1 MGTVGINFGALN
13 SGSGFDVTATVSS
26 IMANLKAIEDPW
38 TAQLAKL
45 TSQDTAF
52 TSLGTDLADLNKS
65 LLALTDFQGVMASK
79 LGSSSD
85 SSVLSLGSA
94 GPTAVAGSHTIVVSQ
109 LAQSSSKYSDLVGGS
124 DKLSGALTIQ
134 VGTGDPVTIPVIR
147 GISDTLATYAA
158 AINLAGIGVRA
169 SVVSDA
175 TGSRLSLISNIS
187 GSAGQLFVSGG
198 GTVPAG
204 ATSGAIYGA
213 LTNTTSGLAIGIN
226 RGMDGQNA
234 KLSVD
239 GIFIENA
246 SNTVN
251 SVIQGVSFQVLSA
264 DPSVSVNVQI
274 VNNNSAVKSSFAD
287 LVAAYNV
294 VVKDIKSQEGKDSS
308 GNPEPLYG
316 NDVVS
321 QIQSSLSLA
330 LTSGAAS
337 GSIASLY
344 KLGISVNQD
353 GTLLLDTAALDAQLD
368 SNYSDVAGF
377 FQDSGSFGKGLLSAL
392 DRLGNQSPIG
402 SIALALKSDASQ
414 EVIFNK
420 NISAQDLLI
429 ATRKLSVTA
438 QLTDANLILQAIPQR
453 LDEVN
458 QLYSALTGYNTK

>member
-13 SGSGFDVTATVSS
+13 SGTGFDVTATVSS

-38 TAQLAKL
+38 TAQIAKL

-52 TSLGTDLADLNKS
+52 TSLGTDLADLSKS

-85 SSVLSLGSA
+85 TNVLSLGSA

-109 LAQSSSKYSDLVGGS
+109 LAQSSSKYSDFVGAS

-134 VGTGDPVTIPVIR
+134 VGTGDPVTIPAIS
-147 GISDTLATYAA
+147 GSSDTLATYAA

-175 TGSRLSLISNIS
+175 TGSRLSLISNLS
-187 GSAGQLFVSGG
+187 GLAGQLTVSNG

-204 ATSGAIYGA
+204 ATPATAYGA
-213 LTNTTSGLAIGIN
+213 LTDITSGLTIGMH

-239 GIFIENA
+239 GIFIETA

-274 VNNNSAVKSSFAD
+274 VNDNSAVKSSFAG

-294 VVKDIKSQEGKDSS
+294 VIKDIKSQEGKDSS
-308 GNPEPLYG
+308 GKPEPLYG
-316 NDVVS
+316 NNVIS

-337 GSIASLY
+337 GSVTSLY

-353 GTLLLDTAALDAQLD
+353 GTLLLDTAALGAQLD
-368 SNYSDVAGF
+368 SNYLDVAGF

-392 DRLGNQSPIG
+392 DRLGNQSPVG
-402 SIALALKSDASQ
+402 AIALALKAGSSQ
-414 EVIFNK
+414 EAILNE
-420 NISAQDLLI
+420 NITVQDALI
-429 ATRKLSVTA
+429 ADRKLSVTA
-438 QLTDANLILQAIPQR
+438 QLTAANLILQAIPQR

>member
-1 MGTVGINFGALN
+1 
-13 SGSGFDVTATVSS
+13 
-26 IMANLKAIEDPW
+26 MANLKAIEGPW

-52 TSLGTDLADLNKS
+52 TSLGTDLAALNKS

-85 SSVLSLGSA
+85 TSVLSLGSA
-94 GPTAVAGSHTIVVSQ
+94 SPTAVAGSHTIVVSQ

-134 VGTGDPVTIPVIR
+134 VGTGDPVTIPVIS

-158 AINLAGIGVRA
+158 AINLTGIGVRA

-175 TGSRLSLISNIS
+175 TGSRLSLISNMS
-187 GSAGQLFVSGG
+187 GLAGQLTVSGG

-204 ATSGAIYGA
+204 ATSAATYGA
-213 LTNTTSGLAIGIN
+213 LTSTTSGLAIGIN

-234 KLSVD
+234 RLSVD

-287 LVAAYNV
+287 MVAAYNV

-316 NDVVS
+316 NNVVS

-337 GSIASLY
+337 GSVTSLY

-368 SNYSDVAGF
+368 SNYSDVGGF

-402 SIALALKSDASQ
+402 AIALALKSDASQ
-414 EVIFNK
+414 EVIFNE

-429 ATRKLSVTA
+429 AARKLSVTA
-438 QLTDANLILQAIPQR
+438 QLTSANLILQAIPQR